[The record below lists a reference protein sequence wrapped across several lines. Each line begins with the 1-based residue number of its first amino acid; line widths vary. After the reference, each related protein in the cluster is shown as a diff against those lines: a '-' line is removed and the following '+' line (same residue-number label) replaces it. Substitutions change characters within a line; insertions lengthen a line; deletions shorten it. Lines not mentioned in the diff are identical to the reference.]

1 MSETIFAKGSP
12 AARVCEH
19 LHTHAGVLLS
29 RRDLA
34 NLLQI
39 VPGAVDAAIE
49 PAVVAGWVVSAHDA
63 DTGRYWKA
71 GPNMRALQVAGA
83 VVAGAPTVKAAQ
95 APALRAPTLAA
106 PPAKQ
111 RRNPRL
117 PRLDM
122 TNLVVTKGEPPP
134 VAQARK
140 GSTMHDPLFDKL
152 AQDGDVIKGI
162 AVAYRGSLSKAV
174 QTYLDYRPALKAK
187 SAILVR
193 TIDANTIGLW
203 RVPRTDFPGRKS
215 SLKAA

>member
-1 MSETIFAKGSP
+1 MSEIESGSP
-12 AARVCEH
+12 VHRVAQMLITEPGATLSRGAIATRLNMTARQVDAFLEPGVMAGWLVVGNDSDTGKFYHLGPKAPGAIARPAAARP
-19 LHTHAGVLLS
+19 
-29 RRDLA
+29 
-34 NLLQI
+34 Q
-39 VPGAVDAAIE
+39 
-49 PAVVAGWVVSAHDA
+49 PAS
-63 DTGRYWKA
+63 T
-71 GPNMRALQVAGA
+71 P
-83 VVAGAPTVKAAQ
+83 APT
-95 APALRAPTLAA
+95 APAAPA
-106 PPAKQ
+106 PAPAKK

-122 TNLVVTKGEPPP
+122 THLVVTKGEPPP

-193 TIDANTIGLW
+193 TIDADTIGLW

-215 SLKAA
+215 AFKAA